1 MAGRPKSAGKAR
13 HLTGIL
19 PHSPQTP
26 EARRRLAVEEGQKD
40 ARVDRHGA
48 ASIALQIA
56 RRVVIGVSN
65 DGVLHAGNFAY
76 LTLLTVFPFFILM
89 AAATQMIGRP
99 DKNLALV
106 HSTLATLPPAVAA
119 LLEGAAREV
128 LLART
133 GPLLWFGA
141 VVGLWTVS
149 GFIETIRDILR
160 RAYGTRPGRAFWHS
174 RLASLLLSFASVF
187 LLLAALAAQL
197 AVTAIEEL
205 AVRFIPQ
212 SIGRLSLQIG
222 WLSTSFAV
230 FCGLFVIFWTLAPS
244 AYRARDYPKWPGA
257 LVTTLWWTGALALL
271 PPALS
276 LFGDYALTYGSLAG
290 VIIALLFFWIVGFG
304 LVIGAHLNAALANP
318 ARKEPRKTKSKNE
331 GKT

>member
-1 MAGRPKSAGKAR
+1 
-13 HLTGIL
+13 LTDTL

-26 EARRRLAVEEGQKD
+26 EARRRHAVQAGQKAGRFD
-40 ARVDRHGA
+40 WHDTGSRTLEVV
-48 ASIALQIA
+48 
-56 RRVVIGVSN
+56 RRVAIGVSN
-65 DGVLHAGNFAY
+65 DGVLHAGNLAY
-76 LTLLTVFPFFILM
+76 LTILTVFPFFILM
-89 AAATQMIGRP
+89 AAATQMVGRP
-99 DKNLALV
+99 DENLALLR
-106 HSTLATLPPAVAA
+106 SALATLPPAVAA
-119 LLEGAAREV
+119 LLEGVAREV

-160 RAYGTRPGRAFWHS
+160 RAYGTRPSRAFWHS

-205 AVRFIPQ
+205 AVRFIPH
-212 SIGRLSLQIG
+212 SARLISLEVS

-230 FCGLFVIFWTLAPS
+230 FCSVSVIFWTLAPS

-257 LVTTLWWTGALALL
+257 LVAALWWTGALALL

-318 ARKEPRKTKSKNE
+318 ARKEPRRTKNKTE

>member
-1 MAGRPKSAGKAR
+1 
-13 HLTGIL
+13 LTDTL
-19 PHSPQTP
+19 PQTP
-26 EARRRLAVEEGQKD
+26 EARRRHAVQAGQKD
-40 ARVDRHGA
+40 GRVDWHDTGSRTLE
-48 ASIALQIA
+48 IV
-56 RRVVIGVSN
+56 RRVAIGVSN
-65 DGVLHAGNFAY
+65 DGVLHAGNLAY
-76 LTLLTVFPFFILM
+76 LTILTVFPFFILM
-89 AAATQMIGRP
+89 AAATQMVGQP
-99 DKNLALV
+99 DENLALLR
-106 HSTLATLPPAVAA
+106 SALATLPPAVAA
-119 LLEGAAREV
+119 LLDGVAREV

-160 RAYGTRPGRAFWHS
+160 RAYGTRPSRAFWHS

-205 AVRFIPQ
+205 AVRFIPH
-212 SIGRLSLQIG
+212 SARLISLEVS

-230 FCGLFVIFWTLAPS
+230 FCGVSVIFWTLAPS

-257 LVTTLWWTGALALL
+257 LVATLWWTGALALL

-318 ARKEPRKTKSKNE
+318 ARKEPRKTKNKTE

>member
-1 MAGRPKSAGKAR
+1 M
-13 HLTGIL
+13 TGVL

-26 EARRRLAVEEGQKD
+26 EARRRHAVQAGQK
-40 ARVDRHGA
+40 AGRVDWHDIGTH
-48 ASIALQIA
+48 ILEVV
-56 RRVVIGVSN
+56 RRVVSGVSH
-65 DGVLHAGNFAY
+65 DGVLHAGNLAY

-99 DKNLALV
+99 DENLALLR
-106 HSTLATLPPAVAA
+106 SALATLPPAVAA
-119 LLEGAAREV
+119 LLEGVAREV
-128 LLART
+128 LLAHT

-174 RLASLLLSFASVF
+174 RLASILLSFASVL
-187 LLLAALAAQL
+187 LLLAALAAQI
-197 AVTAIEEL
+197 AMTAIEEL
-205 AVRFIPQ
+205 AIRFIPQ
-212 SIGRLSLQIG
+212 SARLISLEVS
-222 WLSTSFAV
+222 WLSTSVAV
-230 FCGLFVIFWTLAPS
+230 FCGVFVIFWTLAPS
-244 AYRARDYPKWPGA
+244 AYRARYYPKWPGA

-318 ARKEPRKTKSKNE
+318 ARKEPRKSKSKNE